1 MASTPV
7 TTPSSSSRRTR
18 WPRGLAALAGAL
30 ALAAAVP
37 HVGARLAPGPASTAG
52 VAAAGTSSTTWSTT
66 TSPTPTPPTTT
77 SLTTSTTTS
86 TTLAPPAGLVEE
98 VAARLAD
105 PRLAGAVVG
114 LSVWVEGSGEVV
126 TTGADQPLL
135 PGSNEKLL
143 VAAGALAVLG
153 PDAVLTTEVK
163 AAGEIDGGWLHGDL
177 VLVGGGDPSLGLA
190 RLDELARQVRAAGVR
205 HVAGDL
211 VADESRYDDRRTAP
225 GWTDWHMPTFVG
237 PLSALAV
244 GRNWLRIDAEYV
256 ADPARANAGYFR
268 QALSRAGVTVAGADR
283 RSPGPGLGA
292 DERPV
297 VASVESP
304 PVAALVGEMLTR
316 SDNFYAELLVK
327 ETGYRGVGE
336 GTTAA
341 GLAAAHAV
349 LDELGVVL
357 TGLSADGSG
366 LSRDNRR
373 PAGEWQRLLVAA
385 AAQPWGRH
393 LLEGLPVAGR
403 TGTLASRFRGRPGEA
418 VVRAKTGS
426 VRGSRALSGY
436 LSTAGGRSVVFSLV
450 VNGPAASAAVGAM
463 DDLVASIAASAA

>member
-1 MASTPV
+1 MVSLVEARPQDE
-7 TTPSSSSRRTR
+7 
-18 WPRGLAALAGAL
+18 
-30 ALAAAVP
+30 AAA
-37 HVGARLAPGPASTAG
+37 TA
-52 VAAAGTSSTTWSTT
+52 TL
-66 TSPTPTPPTTT
+66 
-77 SLTTSTTTS
+77 LTTSTLPTTS
-86 TTLAPPAGLVEE
+86 STSSTSTTTTVTTTTLAPATTTTTTATATAVAPLAPAPPGFVEA
-98 VAARLAD
+98 VQAGLAD
-105 PRLAGAVVG
+105 PRFEAATVG
-114 LSVWVEGSGEVV
+114 LAVWVEGLGMVV
-126 TTGADQPLL
+126 SHNAETALR

-393 LLEGLPVAGR
+393 LVEGLPVAGR